1 MPDNDLFSIK
11 KRITAAQQTR
21 KITRTMELIASSRLQ
36 RGKVLLTAC
45 NEWSRYI
52 REAARI
58 LPDSYFE
65 PPSDSGDDLKRA
77 YIIFGGSRGLSG
89 AYSPNLLQYAKP
101 IVDGHIVGAVGS
113 ATEVFFPDA
122 HTSFGDEVPS
132 ADYSAAIV
140 RAAMAMRK
148 SEEADEVYLIYTR
161 GTRHVTAR
169 LFPLIRHDEVH
180 EGVIPEPSASKLFP
194 ALFGEYAISVVYEAH
209 LQAFVSEQIARVSA
223 MDSATKNADE
233 ITEALQATYNRIRQS
248 SITQE
253 IITVS
258 NAARGDG

>member
-36 RGKVLLTAC
+36 RGKAMLAAYS
-45 NEWSRYI
+45 EWSKYMR
-52 REAARI
+52 RAARV
-58 LPDSYFE
+58 LPDSYFA
-65 PPSDSGDDLKRA
+65 PPSDSMGDGRRA

-89 AYSPNLLQYAKP
+89 AYSPNLMQYAKP
-101 IVDGHIVGAVGS
+101 IVDGHLVAAVGS
-113 ATEVFFPDA
+113 ATEAFFPDA
-122 HTSFGDEVPS
+122 HTYLGDELPS
-132 ADYSAAIV
+132 ADYAAAIV
-140 RAAMAMRK
+140 RAAMAMR
-148 SEEADEVYLIYTR
+148 ADEVYLIYTM
-161 GTRHVTAR
+161 GTKHVTAR
-169 LFPLIRHDEVH
+169 LFPPARQDEIH
-180 EGVIPEPSASKLFP
+180 EDVIVEPSASELFP
-194 ALFGEYAISVVYEAH
+194 VLFEEYSTSIVYEAH

-233 ITEALQATYNRIRQS
+233 ITEDLQATYNRIRQS

-258 NAARGDG
+258 NAVRGDG